1 MASGKATY
9 WLAVG
14 VLALLAGNSFLARHG
29 ADLRSLARR
38 AQVMVEVV
46 SGHATGSFDRAEMV
60 FDQGATHFDRAQTA
74 LACAQT
80 RLATVQASLARH
92 QGAFAKIQA
101 EHAREAAMEELSRER
116 TRIVVPRVPA
126 VPDEGTI

>member
-1 MASGKATY
+1 MTSGKATY

-29 ADLRSLARR
+29 ADLQSLARR
-38 AQVMVEVV
+38 SRVMAEVV
-46 SGHATGSFDRAEMV
+46 SGHASGSLDSAEMV
-60 FDQGATHFDRAQTA
+60 FDQGATHFDRAQNA

-92 QGAFAKIQA
+92 QGAFAKIQV
-101 EHAREAAMEELSRER
+101 EHAREVAMEELSRER
-116 TRIVVPRVPA
+116 IRIVVPQVH
-126 VPDEGTI
+126 VMPDKGTI

>member
-9 WLAVG
+9 WMAVG
-14 VLALLAGNSFLARHG
+14 VLALFAGNSFLARHG
-29 ADLRSLARR
+29 ADIRSVARRSLVTA
-38 AQVMVEVV
+38 EIV
-46 SGHATGSFDRAEMV
+46 SGHATGSLASAEV
-60 FDQGATHFDRAQTA
+60 VLGRGATHFDRAQTA
-74 LACAQT
+74 MACAQT

-92 QGAFAKIQA
+92 EGAFARIRG
-101 EHAREAAMEELSRER
+101 EHARATAMEELSRER